1 MKKKSK
7 ISELVLERLALYHRL
22 LTKMHFKSD
31 DILDS
36 ETFAQ
41 YLSLDASLIRRD
53 LSVLG
58 SIGRRG
64 KGYETSRL
72 IDCIQDFLGKDIHKN
87 VAVIGLGNIGKAIVR
102 FLCSEDSPYN
112 VNYIFDVNPEL
123 VGNAFEEIKIY
134 HINEFIPLTLTDT
147 IDFVILTLPV
157 NAIQNIN
164 HIIVKSNIKG
174 ILNFAPIHLNLP
186 QNIAYR
192 EIDVIKEL
200 DTLSGLIKHNNNE

>member
-22 LTKMHFKSD
+22 LTKMHFKNG
-31 DILDS
+31 DIIDS

-53 LSVLG
+53 LSILG

-64 KGYETSRL
+64 KGYETTRL
-72 IDCIQDFLGKDIHKN
+72 IECIQDFLGKDIRKN

-102 FLCSEDSPYN
+102 FLCSEDAPYS

-123 VGNAFEEIKIY
+123 VGNSFKGIKIY
-134 HINEFIPLTLTDT
+134 HINEFTPLTSTDT

-157 NAIQNIN
+157 YAIQNVNNIIIN
-164 HIIVKSNIKG
+164 SNIKG

-200 DTLSGLIKHNNNE
+200 DTLSGLIKHNNSK